1 MKVLF
6 ISQVFPFPLDT
17 GSRNHIYHWLKALS
31 QKHSVDFMD
40 LEATSSP
47 RATIEGLPNVTVIP
61 LGKLPGKRLKDRVLR
76 LIRSVLTGTPATA
89 LVGVTETAKAR
100 IKAIRKTCPYGAI
113 VLCESSSGVY
123 APMLRG
129 VAPTI
134 LLKHSVHAV
143 DAKEERKRRG
153 AFSPRWIIEEW
164 VVRRFEARTCRA
176 ASVVCAVNTEDATE
190 LDRLYRL
197 KKPAVAIPVG
207 VDLDAF
213 PGRGSTPQGKTIGF
227 FGNMAWAANIDAVH
241 WFAKEIMPEVNKIHP
256 DAIFRVIGIGSEQLR
271 KSLTDPH
278 LEFAGRVAS
287 IPEAMADVSIGVVPI
302 VSGTGIRFKLLE
314 MLSIGLPIV
323 TTSLGKLGTECLHG
337 QHVMVA
343 DDPVTFAEMVNL
355 LLSDSGLRQTLSQ
368 RAIELA
374 KRHSWNAIFNRI
386 QELSEETIGEKSD
399 GSAN

>member
-31 QKHSVDFMD
+31 QKHSLDLMD
-40 LEATSSP
+40 LEATSSSRP
-47 RATIEGLPNVTVIP
+47 ALEGLPNVTVIS
-61 LGKLPGKRLKDRVLR
+61 LGKPPGRRLRDRVLR
-76 LIRSVLTGTPATA
+76 LIRSVLSGTPATA
-89 LVGVTETAKAR
+89 LVGVTDAAMAR
-100 IKAIRKTCPYGAI
+100 IKEIRKTCPYGTI

-143 DAKEERKRRG
+143 DAREERKRRG

-164 VVRRFEARTCRA
+164 VVRQFEARTCRA

-197 KKPAVAIPVG
+197 KKPTVAIPVG

-213 PGRGSTPQGKTIGF
+213 PRRVSAPRTRTIGF
-227 FGNMAWAANIDAVH
+227 FGNMTWAANIDAVN
-241 WFAKEIMPEVNKIHP
+241 WFAKEIMPEVNRTHP
-256 DAIFRVIGIGSEQLR
+256 DAIFRVIGLGSEHLR

-287 IPEAMADVSIGVVPI
+287 IPEAMADISVGVVPI

-314 MLSIGLPIV
+314 MLSMGLPIV
-323 TTSLGKLGTECLHG
+323 TTSLGKLGTDCVDG

-343 DDPVTFAEMVNL
+343 DEPTKFAEMVNL
-355 LLSDSGLRQTLSQ
+355 LLSDSGLRETLSQ
-368 RAIELA
+368 RAVELA
-374 KRHSWNAIFNRI
+374 KGHSWNAIFGRI
-386 QELSEETIGEKSD
+386 QDLVDNVIGE
-399 GSAN
+399 